1 MDRFQYVVVVA
12 VAVSFFLNLGH
23 GGVGSHIIDYW
34 GLPLL
39 NESPAK
45 GFIELNMSCDYYS
58 MGLGVVY

>member
-1 MDRFQYVVVVA
+1 MNRVQYVVVIAATVN
-12 VAVSFFLNLGH
+12 FFFSLGCS
-23 GGVGSHIIDYW
+23 GVGCHIIDYW

-45 GFIELNMSCDYYS
+45 GFVELDMSCDYYS